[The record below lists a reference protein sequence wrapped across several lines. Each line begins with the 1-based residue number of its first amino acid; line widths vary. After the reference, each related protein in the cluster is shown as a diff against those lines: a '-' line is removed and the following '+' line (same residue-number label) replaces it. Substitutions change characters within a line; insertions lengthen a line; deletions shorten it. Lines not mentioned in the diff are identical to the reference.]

1 MVKVGG
7 VKVRSK
13 IRLLMMCDELF
24 FRLSLTGLEDQ
35 PRTSMFLTSKGLVI
49 NKREG
54 RESSKMG

>member
-49 NKREG
+49 NTREG
-54 RESSKMG
+54 RENYKMG